1 MSNKFR
7 DCVQNII
14 PAESS
19 YFKEEAICEVL
30 AIPPEKPDME
40 RILDVMVWPEIENIK
55 LVETEEGYSVEG
67 QRLSGAKVV
76 VEIRLKEKVTYV
88 ANEPTQSVHAAHFEY
103 LKSMFIV
110 VPKEINGKPSCSLIK
125 SGKLNVN
132 PYVESVTTR
141 MLDCRNIHKCVMLF
155 LDVTIC

>member
-14 PAESS
+14 PNESN

-30 AIPPEKPDME
+30 VIPPEKPDIE
-40 RILDVMVWPEIENIK
+40 RILDVMVWPEIESIK

-88 ANEPTQSVHAAHFEY
+88 ADEPTQSVHAAHFEH

-110 VPKEINGKPSCSLIK
+110 IPKEIDGRPSCNLIK
-125 SGKLNVN
+125 SGKLNVI
-132 PYVESVTTR
+132 PYVEAVTTR
-141 MLDCRNIHKCVMLF
+141 MLDYRRIHKCVMLF
-155 LDVTIC
+155 LDVIVC